1 MMKYIAIGISLLLS
15 LGLVPLIIAI
25 CKKFSLYDEVDPR
38 KIHQGNIPRLGGI
51 AVFLSFVIVSLLY
64 TRFFMP
70 GEMIKVWP
78 LLAGGAI
85 ILVAGIIDD
94 LFNLPAKLKFVIQA
108 VAALVVALSP
118 FNFTQFFA
126 WHMPV
131 VISKILT
138 FFWILALVNAYNLI
152 DGMDW
157 ICSGISFLAIFTI
170 SIILRMEG
178 VNYYIIGFILCAAIL
193 GFMFWNRPP
202 AKIFL
207 GDGGSQTLGYVIAVL
222 PIISNTNADIN
233 FGKILGVIL
242 LTSIPTTDVLAAVW
256 RRLRDHRKIFSADR
270 AHIHHKLLN
279 VGFGKNSAIFFI
291 LLLQIFVCFS
301 VLLAYV
307 SDRNIGCVIM
317 VFMFIVIESVF
328 VTFHYLNHNVN
339 LRNAGKLQS
348 NPQEEHGFK
357 DMAKDKSK
365 EKENE

>member
-1 MMKYIAIGISLLLS
+1 
-15 LGLVPLIIAI
+15 
-25 CKKFSLYDEVDPR
+25 
-38 KIHQGNIPRLGGI
+38 
-51 AVFLSFVIVSLLY
+51 
-64 TRFFMP
+64 
-70 GEMIKVWP
+70 
-78 LLAGGAI
+78 
-85 ILVAGIIDD
+85 
-94 LFNLPAKLKFVIQA
+94 
-108 VAALVVALSP
+108 
-118 FNFTQFFA
+118 
-126 WHMPV
+126 
-131 VISKILT
+131 
-138 FFWILALVNAYNLI
+138 
-152 DGMDW
+152 
-157 ICSGISFLAIFTI
+157 
-170 SIILRMEG
+170 MEG
-178 VNYYIIGFILCAAIL
+178 VSYYIIGFILCAAIL

-202 AKIFL
+202 ARIFL

-317 VFMFIVIESVF
+317 IFMFIVIESVF

-348 NPQEEHGFK
+348 NPQEEHGFR
-357 DMAKDKSK
+357 DKNK
-365 EKENE
+365 TPDEEPDKENK

>member
-1 MMKYIAIGISLLLS
+1 MEYLAIAISLALS
-15 LGLVPLIIAI
+15 LGIVPVIIAI
-25 CKKFSLYDEVDPR
+25 CKKFSIYDEVDPR

-51 AVFLSFVIVSLLY
+51 AVFLAFSVVTLLY
-64 TRFFMP
+64 SRFFMP
-70 GEMIKVWP
+70 GEMIKIWP
-78 LLAGGAI
+78 LVVGGAI
-85 ILVAGIIDD
+85 ILVAGVIDD
-94 LFNLPAKLKFVIQA
+94 LLDLPAKLKFIIQA

-118 FNFTQFFA
+118 FNFTYFFA
-126 WHMPV
+126 WKLPV
-131 VISKILT
+131 VLAKIFT
-138 FFWILALVNAYNLI
+138 FIWILALVNAYNLI

-157 ICSGISFLAIFTI
+157 VCSGISFLTIFTI

-178 VNYYIIGFILCAAIL
+178 VNFYIIGFILCAAIL
-193 GFMFWNRPP
+193 GFMFWNKPP

-207 GDGGSQTLGYVIAVL
+207 GDGGSQTLGYAIAVL
-222 PIISNTNADIN
+222 PVISNNNPDVN
-233 FGKILGVIL
+233 FGKILGVVL

-279 VGFGKNSAIFFI
+279 VGFGRNSAIFFI

-307 SDRNIGCVIM
+307 SDRNIGCIIM
-317 VFMFIVIESVF
+317 IFMFVVIESVF
-328 VTFHYLNHNVN
+328 ITFHYLNHNVN

-357 DMAKDKSK
+357 DLVKDKEK
-365 EKENE
+365 EKENK